1 MKYLVKPNFAIFF
14 IFGFSMQTAIAQT
27 QITHQIISNGGATM
41 SNGSYRLTGTVGQ
54 PAIGSG
60 SSADHTLSGGFWAQ
74 AGVVV
79 TSVEE
84 IEQNTLPETFRLE
97 QNYPNPFNPTTV
109 ISYQLSKAS
118 NIELTIYNQL
128 GQEVR
133 TLVSGRQ
140 SAATH
145 HVQWDGRDNV
155 GKQVVSGVY
164 LYRLRADEFVQAR
177 KMVVLR

>member
-1 MKYLVKPNFAIFF
+1 MKYLVKLNFAVFF

-54 PAIGSG
+54 PAVGTG
-60 SSADHTLSGGFWAQ
+60 SSADHTLSAGFWAQ

-97 QNYPNPFNPTTV
+97 QNYPNPFNPTT
-109 ISYQLSKAS
+109 
-118 NIELTIYNQL
+118 TIQFALPGRSHVSLKLFDLL
-128 GQEVR
+128 GREVA
-133 TLVSGRQ
+133 TLVDEEM
-140 SAATH
+140 AAGEYKLQFEAAH
-145 HVQWDGRDNV
+145 LP
-155 GKQVVSGVY
+155 SGVY
-164 LYRLRADEFVQAR
+164 FYMMKANHFMASKKLTLL
-177 KMVVLR
+177 K